1 MNLPDLEPDERVALV
16 GLVLS
21 IVDADNSKSEAE
33 MEEFRAI
40 AAEVGRREFDEAF
53 RRAKTSLKTL
63 DDVIAFAT
71 EKVQRPGAREMIR
84 TVLIDLAAA
93 DFISD
98 EERAIVDRISDAW
111 GLKK

>member
-1 MNLPDLEPDERVALV
+1 VNLPDLEPDERIALA

-53 RRAKTSLKTL
+53 RKAKSSLKTV
-63 DDVIAFAT
+63 DEAIAYAT
-71 EKVQRPGAREMIR
+71 EKVVRPDARAIIR
-84 TVLIDLAAA
+84 TVLLDLAAA

-98 EERAIVDRISDAW
+98 DERAIIDRISAAW
-111 GLKK
+111 GLPK